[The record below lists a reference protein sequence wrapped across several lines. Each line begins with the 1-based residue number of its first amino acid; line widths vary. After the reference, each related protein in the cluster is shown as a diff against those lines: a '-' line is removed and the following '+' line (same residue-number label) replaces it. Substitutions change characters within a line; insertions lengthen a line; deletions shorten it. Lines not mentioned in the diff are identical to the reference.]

1 MYQLTE
7 VDKCILLAIASGGIG
22 GLIQAII
29 QDIVNQIKNHPK
41 NNFVQK
47 IKLYLSSCLTGSIF
61 TGIFGFILFAS
72 DTNTPIENTKKY
84 IIPYAIILLPS
95 ITLSTEL
102 LTNFVFRKQDN

>member
-7 VDKCILLAIASGGIG
+7 VDKCVLLAIGLGAIG

-29 QDIVNQIKNHPK
+29 QDIVSQIKNHPK
-41 NNFVQK
+41 NNFVERL
-47 IKLYLSSCLTGSIF
+47 KLYLSSCLTGSIL
-61 TGIFGFILFAS
+61 TGIFGFILFEF

-84 IIPYAIILLPS
+84 IIPYAIILLPL

-102 LTNFVFRKQDN
+102 LTNFVFKKQDN

>member
-7 VDKCILLAIASGGIG
+7 VDKCILLAIASGALG

-29 QDIVNQIKNHPK
+29 QDIVNQIKEDSKK
-41 NNFVQK
+41 NFIQRL
-47 IKLYLSSCLTGSIF
+47 KLYLSSCFTGSIF
-61 TGIFGFILFAS
+61 TGIFGFILFEF

-84 IIPYAIILLPS
+84 IIPYAIILLPL